1 MAFAFDIILSCRA
14 VSLLIILISDTL
26 ESKVASSLILECWD
40 FGDTCWA
47 VQHTLYNLYIWQQG
61 HGELVS
67 ILLEHG
73 AEVDIINFQG
83 RTFLHLA
90 CSRGHEKIVDILLK
104 WGAKSITDHGGQ
116 SPLHDAGYGGNK
128 AIVEKSLHL
137 CLDPNARLG
146 TGATTLHWTAANGK
160 EGALRLLVE
169 AGADLTA
176 QDSDGRTAL
185 DYAIFGGYEATIQL
199 LLEAGCH
206 SKTPPN
212 NGETVLDH
220 P

>member
-14 VSLLIILISDTL
+14 VSLLIILTSDTL

-90 CSRGHEKIVDILLK
+90 CSRGHEKSF
-104 WGAKSITDHGGQ
+104 WGGAHHNRVAFFLYSMLDT
-116 SPLHDAGYGGNK
+116 GGNSVPC
-128 AIVEKSLHL
+128 AL
-137 CLDPNARLG
+137 LD
-146 TGATTLHWTAANGK
+146 
-160 EGALRLLVE
+160 ALRYSR
-169 AGADLTA
+169 AAH
-176 QDSDGRTAL
+176 
-185 DYAIFGGYEATIQL
+185 IQL
-199 LLEAGCH
+199 TKEVWSLVFFCLQNLLTLFSFGYKHELI
-206 SKTPPN
+206 SI
-212 NGETVLDH
+212 
-220 P
+220 